1 MAVTTNPWIN
11 RITPC
16 GGFVQIEKKHNED
29 GSTIKVA
36 SELTSKKLPS
46 ADDFK
51 LDKLLKAGVSL
62 EQVNTKFLSPDIHQG
77 MEEIEAFENSE
88 QEMNNEK

>member
-11 RITPC
+11 RKTPC
-16 GGFVQIEKKHNED
+16 GGFIQVEKKHNED
-29 GSTIKVA
+29 GSTVKVV
-36 SELTSKKLPS
+36 SDLTSKRLSS

-62 EQVNTKFLSPDIHQG
+62 QQVNTKFLSPDIRQG
-77 MEEIEAFENSE
+77 LEGIEAFENSE
-88 QEMNNEK
+88 QGDE

>member
-11 RITPC
+11 RKTPC

-29 GSTIKVA
+29 GSTVKIA
-36 SELTSKKLPS
+36 SDLTSKKLPS

-51 LDKLLKAGVSL
+51 LEKLLKAGVSL
-62 EQVNTKFLSPDIHQG
+62 EQVNSKFLSPDIRQG
-77 MEEIEAFENSE
+77 LENIEAFENSE
-88 QEMNNEK
+88 QGEE